1 MDAPSIESL
10 LPYHSFD
17 EEGSVFVLVDGSL
30 GLAWSVEPPAVEGFP
45 PDQLEALALRL
56 EAMLRLL
63 PDRCAAQLLL
73 AARRDARDRLEP
85 WVRACTQS
93 GLHRDLTMSRVR
105 ALEQF
110 EFPHEGKLLTTRRIE
125 ATLTLR
131 TFESW
136 DRSGVAD
143 VLRGRR
149 SLEQKFR
156 EAYRKSKRFLLERAS
171 ALESLLSQQAIAV
184 RRLDAP
190 ALLSR
195 VRATMNPGR
204 ESLIGPEPDGGL
216 LREHVARSHV
226 AFEPEDGDFR
236 IDGQHHRLLS
246 MIEVPRETWA
256 GMMASL
262 IERVPDGLVA
272 LNLELC
278 DPESIR
284 RFLNAK
290 KRLAFCQMSGGQD
303 KADVGTM
310 KDELDRTM
318 SEMFMDGAKVLGVR
332 MHVVV
337 RGRERDEARERARA
351 VIHVLSRAG
360 VEAVEEDALALSL
373 FLQSLPL
380 AYDPA
385 NDRAVRRG
393 RKMLSLNVAHLLPMY
408 GSMRGTKTPDLLLL
422 NRAGEP
428 VTFSFFDSDTAPHGI
443 IAGVTG
449 SGKSVFANNLI
460 LSAAR
465 QGQPVFVLDRGNSYR
480 KLCAILGGTY
490 VAFDPTH
497 PLSINPFGRGLTEEK
512 KIFLVDIL
520 AEMCTQGVRDLEV
533 KERSLLTR
541 GVIRA
546 FEGRGD
552 DEIRVSDVVRAL
564 AADADARDL
573 SICLEMFAGEGPYA
587 GFFDRP
593 CAVDFTRPLTVFEL
607 GDIAKRRDVA
617 SVLLMALIQKI
628 TEFCGDRREL
638 RKYLLIDEAWTLL
651 KSATTARF
659 LEDVL
664 RTYRKLNSAA
674 VLVTQ
679 QVTDFDGKTGE
690 AIRANAPN
698 RIFLRQTAE
707 TVLAMERL
715 LDLSAVEK
723 ELLGSLVTV
732 KGRFSEALLLAPGT
746 RGVARLIPDPL
757 GYWVATSDP
766 QDNAWLAAEEQ
777 RYRER
782 GDPEPLRRAL
792 QSAAMRFP
800 FGVAWKS
807 EA

>member
-1 MDAPSIESL
+1 MMDAPAIESL
-10 LPYHSFD
+10 LPWHSFD
-17 EEGSVFVLVDGSL
+17 PDGRVFVQVDGSL
-30 GLAWSVEPPAVEGFP
+30 GLAWNLEPPSVEGSA
-45 PDQLEALALRL
+45 PDQLDALAHRIEALLRL
-56 EAMLRLL
+56 F
-63 PDRCAAQLLL
+63 PDRSIAQILV
-73 AARRDARDRLEP
+73 AIRPDVRDRLEL
-85 WVRACTQS
+85 WIRACTAE

-110 EFPHEGKLLTTRRIE
+110 DYRHEGRRLTARRLE
-125 ATLTLR
+125 MTLTLR
-131 TFESW
+131 TFEPW
-136 DRSGVAD
+136 DRAGLVS
-143 VLRGRR
+143 LFRGRR
-149 SLEQKFR
+149 TLEQQFR
-156 EAYRKSKRFLLERAS
+156 GSYQRSKRTILERAS
-171 ALESLLSQQAIAV
+171 AVESLLTQQTLPF
-184 RRLDAP
+184 RRLEAAD
-190 ALLSR
+190 LLA
-195 VRATMNPGR
+195 RARGLLNPGR
-204 ESLIGPEPDGGL
+204 EPGPFDLGDGL
-216 LREHVARSHV
+216 LRDQVARSHV
-226 AFEPEDGDFR
+226 TFEPDEGDVR
-236 IDGQHHRLLS
+236 IDGRHHRLLS
-246 MIEVPRETWA
+246 MLEVPRETWP
-256 GMMASL
+256 GMFDAL
-262 IERVPDGLVA
+262 LERVPEGLIAFNIEV
-272 LNLELC
+272 C

-303 KADVGTM
+303 KVDVGAM

-318 SEMFMDGAKVLGVR
+318 SEMFVDGAKVLGVR

-337 RGRERDEARERARA
+337 RDRDAAAAGEHARE
-351 VIHVLSRAG
+351 VINALSRAG
-360 VEAVEEDALALSL
+360 IEAVEEDALALTL

-380 AYDPA
+380 AYDAA
-385 NDRAVRRG
+385 NDRFLRRG
-393 RKMLSLNVAHLLPMY
+393 RKMLSLNVAHVLPLY
-408 GSMRGTKTPDLLLL
+408 GAMRGTPTPDLLLL

-443 IAGVTG
+443 VAGVTG
-449 SGKSVFANNLI
+449 SGKSVFANHLI

-480 KLCAILGGTY
+480 KLCEILGGTY
-490 VAFDPTH
+490 VTFDPSR

-512 KIFLVDIL
+512 KLFLADIL
-520 AEMCTQGVRDLEV
+520 AEMCTQGQRDLDV

-552 DEIRVSDVVRAL
+552 DEIRVGDVVRAL
-564 AADADARDL
+564 AADPDARDL
-573 SICLEMFAGEGPYA
+573 AICLEMFAGEGPYA

-593 CAVDFTRPLTVFEL
+593 SAVDFTRPLTVFEL

-617 SVLLMALIQKI
+617 SVILMALIQKI
-628 TEFCGDRREL
+628 TEFCGARREL
-638 RKYLLIDEAWTLL
+638 RKYLVIDEAWTLL

-674 VLVTQ
+674 ILVTQ

-715 LDLSAVEK
+715 LDLSPAEK
-723 ELLGSLVTV
+723 ELLGGLVTV
-732 KGRFSEALLLAPGT
+732 KGRFSEALVLSPGT
-746 RGVARLIPDPL
+746 RGVARLVPDPL

-766 QDNAWLAAEEQ
+766 QDNAWLATEEQ
-777 RYRER
+777 RYRDR

-800 FGVAWKS
+800 HGVAWKS